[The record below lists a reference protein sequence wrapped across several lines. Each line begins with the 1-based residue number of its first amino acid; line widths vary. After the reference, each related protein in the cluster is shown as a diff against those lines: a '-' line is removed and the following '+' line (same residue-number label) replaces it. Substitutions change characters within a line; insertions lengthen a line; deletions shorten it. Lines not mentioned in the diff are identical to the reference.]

1 MIKLIK
7 PYIAM
12 DDVRDELEV
21 VFSSGQLTRG
31 PNVDKF
37 VAKLQTYTT
46 AKYAC
51 LMTSAT
57 TALTMCLKAV
67 GIEAGDRVAVSDFS
81 FPATSN
87 VVEDLG
93 ATPIFIDV
101 NLDSYNMNLHE
112 LEKALKVGVKAVIF
126 VDALG
131 NPSGLT
137 AIKELCDRYQVP
149 LIEDAACAIGS
160 TNHGKPIGSIADL
173 TCFSFHPRKLLTTGE
188 GGAIVTN
195 NPQYSDFLTRKLMHG
210 AYGMKG
216 KGMDFLDYGY
226 NYRMSEIQA
235 LMGWKQLDK
244 LDGIVDSRNKTAD
257 EFERRLS
264 NLGFKRQ
271 LVDQNS
277 RHNIQSLVFTVP
289 KSVSRNDLIEH
300 LATKNVES
308 TIGTYCL
315 SATTYNAKKYNAIQ
329 PNAKWL
335 EDNTITLPC
344 YEGVDVK
351 LISSLI
357 EDFCK

>member
-1 MIKLIK
+1 
-7 PYIAM
+7 M
-12 DDVRDELEV
+12 DDIRLELED
-21 VFSSGQLTRG
+21 VFESGQLTRG

-37 VAKLQTYTT
+37 VKKLQTYTST
-46 AKYAC
+46 NYAC

-67 GIEAGDRVAVSDFS
+67 GVSIGDKVAVSDFS

-93 ATPIFIDV
+93 ATPIFVDV
-101 NLDSYNMNLHE
+101 NIDTYNMNIPC
-112 LEKALKVGVKAVIF
+112 LEKALILGVKAVIF

-131 NPSGLT
+131 NPSGLSDVRD
-137 AIKELCDRYQVP
+137 LCVRYGVP

-160 TNHGKPIGSIADL
+160 QNKEQQVGSIADL

-195 NPQYSDFLTRKLMHG
+195 NPVYADFLTRKLMHG

-226 NYRMSEIQA
+226 NFRMSEIQA

-244 LDGIVDSRNKTAD
+244 LDSIVESRNKTAS
-257 EFERRLS
+257 EFETKLS
-264 NLGFKRQ
+264 ILGFKRQ
-271 LVDQNS
+271 FVDKYS
-277 RHNIQSLVFTVP
+277 KHNIQSLVFTVP
-289 KSVSRNDLIEH
+289 EGLSRDALIDH
-300 LATKNVES
+300 LATNGVES

-315 SATTYNAKKYNAIQ
+315 SATTYNADKYANIQ

-344 YEGVDVK
+344 YDGVSVEAVVAA
-351 LISSLI
+351 I
-357 EDFCK
+357 ETFPALK